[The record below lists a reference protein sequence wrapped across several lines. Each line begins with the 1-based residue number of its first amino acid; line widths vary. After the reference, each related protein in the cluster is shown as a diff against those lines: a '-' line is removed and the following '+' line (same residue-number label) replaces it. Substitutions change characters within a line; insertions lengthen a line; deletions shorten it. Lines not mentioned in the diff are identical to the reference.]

1 MRDEPICDDKV
12 YSRNEKRPRDG
23 NGERFIH
30 SAVRGVEAV
39 RSKRKSGKTRWS
51 VVVPPWSYLRSG
63 DRTPKMDVSQ
73 WQWAAPMYN
82 GMKISNGPSPSQQE
96 AGTRHTLATEPFK
109 PTLKVIADLKR
120 DDPKFAFPTARL
132 VGIYRR
138 LWESCVSKHMD
149 GEKLEQDNLV
159 LKEAGTHLRKERDDL
174 QVRHDKQI
182 SRLRFTEQALNS
194 SRERLLVYL
203 MTGTT
208 LRDSISQGP

>member
-1 MRDEPICDDKV
+1 
-12 YSRNEKRPRDG
+12 
-23 NGERFIH
+23 
-30 SAVRGVEAV
+30 
-39 RSKRKSGKTRWS
+39 
-51 VVVPPWSYLRSG
+51 
-63 DRTPKMDVSQ
+63 
-73 WQWAAPMYN
+73 
-82 GMKISNGPSPSQQE
+82 
-96 AGTRHTLATEPFK
+96 
-109 PTLKVIADLKR
+109 
-120 DDPKFAFPTARL
+120 
-132 VGIYRR
+132 
-138 LWESCVSKHMD
+138 MD